1 MGTSKG
7 YIAPTRPEWSASKR
21 SVSTF
26 LRNRDS
32 DSKAKAVSKFA
43 EAMSTGT
50 SSSSAFSSA
59 AGNVLSFAKGIAANG
74 LNNTLSLFGRDDLI
88 GKEPDEILNALLDQ
102 FTNSGAT
109 IEDSLAADAL
119 SAAFDE
125 LNIVTPDDL
134 AHIDLNI
141 LLREMIT
148 AFINFSFDLHYHEK
162 IGQGRTPAETKEI
175 LVEIHKYIANTL
187 HDKLTP
193 AEIGKIDLS
202 KLSGAALVSSML
214 HDAYTT
220 CMDYYG
226 DSST

>member
-26 LRNRDS
+26 LRNRDA

-50 SSSSAFSSA
+50 SSASAFSSA
-59 AGNVLSFAKGIAANG
+59 AGNVLAFAKGLATNG

-88 GKEPDEILNALLDQ
+88 GKKPDEILNALLDQ

-119 SAAFDE
+119 SSAFDE
-125 LNIVTPDDL
+125 LNISSSDDL
-134 AHIDLNI
+134 AHVDLND

-162 IGQGRTPAETKEI
+162 IGQGRTPAETKDI
-175 LVEIHKYIANTL
+175 LTDIHKYIANAL

-193 AEIGKIDLS
+193 AEIGKINLS
-202 KLSGAALVSSML
+202 SLGDAALVSSML
-214 HDAYTT
+214 HDAYSI
-220 CMDYYG
+220 CMDFYG
-226 DSST
+226 DSNK

>member
-26 LRNRDS
+26 LRNRDT

-50 SSSSAFSSA
+50 SSASAFSSA
-59 AGNVLSFAKGIAANG
+59 AGNVLAFAKGLATNG

-109 IEDSLAADAL
+109 IEEDRKS
-119 SAAFDE
+119 
-125 LNIVTPDDL
+125 V
-134 AHIDLNI
+134 
-141 LLREMIT
+141 
-148 AFINFSFDLHYHEK
+148 
-162 IGQGRTPAETKEI
+162 
-175 LVEIHKYIANTL
+175 V
-187 HDKLTP
+187 
-193 AEIGKIDLS
+193 
-202 KLSGAALVSSML
+202 
-214 HDAYTT
+214 
-220 CMDYYG
+220 
-226 DSST
+226 